1 MNHINITAK
10 TGHTVYNPS
19 VSYENWKYNGKEL
32 EETGMY
38 DYGARFYM
46 PDIGRFGQYD
56 PLAEKTFE
64 PYAYVYNNPVRMID
78 PTGMEGEEVETD
90 ANGNETIS
98 VVGNIKLS
106 AGTVAASVTRFGDN
120 ANTNNKSSEKKAS
133 ATNNA
138 GIHAAGLSA
147 VGEHSLE
154 NPLSNGPGNP
164 IVKLLIWP
172 STRSIGHVAISIN
185 GTVYGYYPKDMNGD
199 NQYGKADIYSD
210 PPGRMHIDNAIEF
223 SKNYQGQTIV
233 SYDVKISSI
242 DAKNLESYLL
252 KVARDPGMYSL
263 LGLNCTSVA
272 IQALSKNG
280 IGIATGITQYNRFD
294 GQAMPNT
301 LKTGF
306 GVTPIRLMNTLDNGL
321 NQHFYN
327 KTIQKIK

>member
-64 PYAYVYNNPVRMID
+64 PYAYAYNNPIKMID

-120 ANTNNKSSEKKAS
+120 ADTSTKSSEEKTS
-133 ATNNA
+133 PTNNA
-138 GIHAAGLSA
+138 GVHAAADKA
-147 VGEHSLE
+147 VGKHSLSCPTCPDNKE
-154 NPLSNGPGNP
+154 NITFWQAYSNA
-164 IVKLLIWP
+164 
-172 STRSIGHVAISIN
+172 T
-185 GTVYGYYPKDMNGD
+185 
-199 NQYGKADIYSD
+199 GKAETMYQDITSL
-210 PPGRMHIDNAIEF
+210 GL
-223 SKNYQGQTIV
+223 
-233 SYDVKISSI
+233 DVKQSDFNKEGWTRIKMDAPENILKYGEGAAVHGTITLEKLNDNYAQVRI
-242 DAKNLESYLL
+242 DPALGCRCGKYDFEIQNFKGASVMRNVFTAAAGILHIRNPSAILNGGIIYG
-252 KVARDPGMYSL
+252 ARAFL
-263 LGLNCTSVA
+263 
-272 IQALSKNG
+272 IQY
-280 IGIATGITQYNRFD
+280 T
-294 GQAMPNT
+294 NT
-301 LKTGF
+301 
-306 GVTPIRLMNTLDNGL
+306 I
-321 NQHFYN
+321 
-327 KTIQKIK
+327 KIK